1 MAKATDRN
9 TMISSRRTVL
19 AGVPAA
25 AAAALAVGA
34 AVNGLATAV
43 AASSAPDPIFAVIA
57 EHKAAGAARTAA
69 LLVTF
74 GLSGCLHPNEPED
87 SPANIAADEAHD
99 EAFDREFAALDE
111 LLTTIPTTIAGVAA
125 LLAHYAASH
134 YYPDGHGQSL
144 LSFACEN
151 QGIERG
157 DVDDQ
162 MLAIAAVLRGLADR
176 GMQS

>member
-1 MAKATDRN
+1 MSQAEKPN
-9 TMISSRRTVL
+9 TTNLSRRSAL
-19 AGVPAA
+19 AGLAGAAAAGATALPAA
-25 AAAALAVGA
+25 AIGV
-34 AVNGLATAV
+34 
-43 AASSAPDPIFAVIA
+43 DPIFAVIDQ
-57 EHKAAGAARTAA
+57 HRAARAARTAA

-87 SPANIAADEAHD
+87 SPANIAAEEAHD

-111 LLTTIPTTIAGVAA
+111 LLTTIPTTVAGVAV

-134 YYPDGHGQSL
+134 YPDENSQSL

-151 QGIERG
+151 QGIDRG

-162 MLAIAAVLRGLADR
+162 MLAIAAVLRGLPDR
-176 GMQS
+176 GMLS